1 MTEVRYQDRFGE
13 EAVLQ
18 DFYKVVDSDTKAKT
32 NNEVIANWFGT
43 TREKEEQ
50 LIEHVK
56 RSGGTVLSVISQPI
70 SKRRYKR
77 KTAKLIK
84 RNQKIMSLS
93 QESDMEE

>member
-1 MTEVRYQDRFGE
+1 MTEVRYQDKFGE

-18 DFYKVVDSDTKAKT
+18 DFYKVVDTKAKT

-50 LIEHVK
+50 LIEHVRK
-56 RSGGTVLSVISQPI
+56 SGGTVLSVISQPI

-77 KTAKLIK
+77 KTAKAIK
-84 RNQKIMSLS
+84 RNEKILSSL
-93 QESDMEE
+93 QDEVEE

>member
-1 MTEVRYQDRFGE
+1 MTEVRYQDKFGE

-18 DFYKVVDSDTKAKT
+18 DFYKVVDTKAKT

-50 LIEHVK
+50 LIEHVRK
-56 RSGGTVLSVISQPI
+56 SGGTVLSVISQPI

-77 KTAKLIK
+77 KVAKLIK
-84 RNQKIMSLS
+84 RNEKILSSL
-93 QESDMEE
+93 EDEVEE

>member
-18 DFYKVVDSDTKAKT
+18 DIYKVVDGKAKT

-56 RSGGTVLSVISQPI
+56 RNGGTVLSVISQPI

-77 KTAKLIK
+77 KTAKAIK
-84 RNQKIMSLS
+84 RNEKILS
-93 QESDMEE
+93 QLEIEE

>member
-18 DFYKVVDSDTKAKT
+18 DIYKVVDGKAKT

-56 RSGGTVLSVISQPI
+56 RNGGKVLSVISQPI

-77 KTAKLIK
+77 KTAKAIK
-84 RNQKIMSLS
+84 RNEKILS
-93 QESDMEE
+93 YLEE

>member
-1 MTEVRYQDRFGE
+1 MTEVRYQDKFGE

-18 DFYKVVDSDTKAKT
+18 DFYKVVDTKAKT
-32 NNEVIANWFGT
+32 NNEVIVNWFGT

-56 RSGGTVLSVISQPI
+56 KNGGRVLSVISQPI

-77 KTAKLIK
+77 KTAKAIK
-84 RNQKIMSLS
+84 RNEKILSSL
-93 QESDMEE
+93 QDEVEE

>member
-1 MTEVRYQDRFGE
+1 MTEVRYEDRYGN

-18 DFYKVVDSDTKAKT
+18 DIYQTSIKKSTDHNKVIKS
-32 NNEVIANWFGT
+32 WFGEVN
-43 TREKEEQ
+43 EKEKQ
-50 LIEHVK
+50 LIEHVEK
-56 RSGGTVLSVISQPI
+56 NGGKVLSVISQPI

-93 QESDMEE
+93 QESDMED